1 MSKEA
6 LLIFQKN
13 PVKGFVKTRLAAT
26 LGDELALSIYEF
38 LLGKTFEEAEQIPQD
53 KVVFFSHFLPKDH
66 PFPDQFL
73 HLQKGI
79 DLGEKM
85 DNAFQKVFS
94 MGYQKAVIIGTDC
107 PELTADLLIQAF
119 IQLDQSDLVIGPAA
133 DGGYYLL
140 GMKSTHSSLFQGI
153 EWSSSQVFSRT
164 LEIANHHKLSFSLLP
179 VLHDIDEEED
189 WKKFITQNPIYGKL
203 PGYHH

>member
-53 KVVFFSHFLPKDH
+53 KVVFFSDFIPEDH
-66 PFPDQFL
+66 PFPNQLL
-73 HLQKGI
+73 HLQEGT

-85 DNAFQKVFS
+85 KNAFQKVFS

-107 PELTADLLIQAF
+107 PELTADLLIEAF
-119 IQLDQSDLVIGPAA
+119 RKLDQSDLVIGPAA

-140 GMKSTHSSLFQGI
+140 GMKSTHSFLFQGV

-164 LEIANHHKLSFSLLP
+164 LEIANHYNLSFSMLP
-179 VLHDIDEEED
+179 VLPDIDEEED
-189 WKKFITQNPIYGKL
+189 WKRFITQNPIYGKL